1 MNVIIILSALAHFN
15 TQPEEKYGTF
25 TTKEE
30 GINRSAGF
38 LTWPLPS
45 MALKH
50 PLFIKCIKGRICTS
64 QLPFPFNIY
73 ENAIYCMSNEKCSFQ
88 RQWQQVLVKWSSTI
102 CYRVPYSHLQWDKLH
117 FRRVVRAKGSWHVFI
132 DLHRLYACIPVCR
145 QIVPQ
150 VNSRQRAGASRKL
163 ESSRGSQDRVSP
175 GKRDTSSLLESQN
188 LY

>member
-1 MNVIIILSALAHFN
+1 VA
-15 TQPEEKYGTF
+15 Q
-25 TTKEE
+25 
-30 GINRSAGF
+30 
-38 LTWPLPS
+38 
-45 MALKH
+45 KH
-50 PLFIKCIKGRICTS
+50 PLFIKCIKGRICTP
-64 QLPFPFNIY
+64 QLPSAFNIY

-88 RQWQQVLVKWSSTI
+88 RHWQQVLVKWSGTI
-102 CYRVPYSHLQWDKLH
+102 CYQVPYSHLQWDKLH

-150 VNSRQRAGASRKL
+150 VNSRHRACASRKL
-163 ESSRGSQDRVSP
+163 ESSRGSKDRVSL

>member
-1 MNVIIILSALAHFN
+1 MNVVIILSALAHFS
-15 TQPEEKYGTF
+15 TQLEEKYCML

-30 GINRSAGF
+30 EQTDRQG
-38 LTWPLPS
+38 LTWPLTS
-45 MALKH
+45 VALKH
-50 PLFIKCIKGRICTS
+50 PLFIKCIKGRICIS
-64 QLPFPFNIY
+64 RLPFPFNIY
-73 ENAIYCMSNEKCSFQ
+73 ENAIYCMSDEKCSF
-88 RQWQQVLVKWSSTI
+88 RRHWQQVLVKWSGTV

-150 VNSRQRAGASRKL
+150 VNSRHRACALRKL
-163 ESSRGSQDRVSP
+163 ESSRGSQDRVSL